1 MSSSPHRVEF
11 PSQAFNS
18 LSFWGIPQNLG
29 QHIRQKRFQQAGLGQ
44 HTQKVCTLP
53 FAASPVCH
61 TFTFGSTEHSAQGS
75 EEVTSI
81 DIHSQTLLADWLTVS
96 PQNPRIAGSA
106 DPRGICM
113 IPTPGFEPVSGSALL
128 VS

>member
-1 MSSSPHRVEF
+1 MSFSAHRVEF

-18 LSFWGIPQNLG
+18 LSFWGVPQNLG

-53 FAASPVCH
+53 FAASPVFH
-61 TFTFGSTEHSAQGS
+61 TFTSGSTEHSAQGS
-75 EEVTSI
+75 EEISSI
-81 DIHSQTLLADWLTVS
+81 VLKQLSAKSPLLES
-96 PQNPRIAGSA
+96 PQNPQIAGSA
-106 DPRGICM
+106 DPRGICV
-113 IPTPGFEPVSGSALL
+113 IPTPGFEPDGSALL